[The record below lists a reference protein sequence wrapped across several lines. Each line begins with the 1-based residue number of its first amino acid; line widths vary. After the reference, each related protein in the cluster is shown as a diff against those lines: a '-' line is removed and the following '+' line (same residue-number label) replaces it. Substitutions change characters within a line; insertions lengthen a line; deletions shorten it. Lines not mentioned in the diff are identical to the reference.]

1 MMSEP
6 INITAIAVGAMGV
19 LGTIASWIV
28 NRKPQQADYASKLL
42 DATVPAYET
51 LSKRLA
57 AVEAQNDECQ
67 KRSERLERKCEKMI
81 EYLHSVGLD
90 VPDGMGDIEGEQ
102 AQR

>member
-1 MMSEP
+1 MDEP
-6 INITAIAVGAMGV
+6 INVTAIAVGAMGV
-19 LGTIASWIV
+19 IGTIASWIV

-57 AVEAQNDECQ
+57 AVETQNAECQ
-67 KRSERLERKCEKMI
+67 KRSEHLERKCERMLA
-81 EYLHSVGLD
+81 YLASVGLEI
-90 VPDGMGDIEGEQ
+90 PAELGDIEGEQ